1 MKAAIFHGTERT
13 GAAKKMGGMMIFL
26 SRWATPLAAF
36 AFLSALAGEARGG
49 EVPERKETSGG
60 VTLTWSL
67 AELST
72 RPKVTQRALI
82 VRLEGKPRG
91 AMLLFPGGPDAGCV
105 KIRENG
111 GYRSCRNFLVRSAHL
126 FALAGF
132 AGVIVDAPSDYSS
145 GMSDDHRNSKEH
157 IKDVT
162 AIVDHLAK
170 QGYKNIQLVGTSRG
184 TFSVA
189 YLAAA
194 MKDQRV
200 KGVVLTSSMNDIAF
214 LPLKE
219 IQYPVL
225 FVHHIGDECRVTEPA
240 SALWN
245 FKSLAKSPR
254 KHFLTVSGGDPP
266 ISRAC
271 RALSEHGYLGIE
283 KKVVDAIAEWSAGK
297 PIPEKIQD

>member
-1 MKAAIFHGTERT
+1 MK
-13 GAAKKMGGMMIFL
+13 FL
-26 SRWATPLAAF
+26 IRWAGPLAALV
-36 AFLSALAGEARGG
+36 FLSALAGEARGAQ
-49 EVPERKETSGG
+49 VPERKETSGG

-67 AELST
+67 AELYT
-72 RPKVTQRALI
+72 RPKVTQRVLI
-82 VRLEGKPRG
+82 VRPKGKPRG
-91 AMLLFPGGPDAGCV
+91 AMLLFPGGPGAGCV
-105 KIRENG
+105 KIKEDG

-126 FALAGF
+126 FALADF

-170 QGYKNIQLVGTSRG
+170 QGYENIQLVGTSRG
-184 TFSVA
+184 TLSVA

-194 MKDQRV
+194 MSDPRV
-200 KGVVLTSSMNDIAF
+200 KGIVLTSSMNDISF

-219 IQYPVL
+219 IKYPVL

-254 KHFLTVSGGDPP
+254 KHFLSVSGGDPP
-266 ISRAC
+266 QGRSC
-271 RALSEHGYLGIE
+271 GPMSEHGYLSIE

-297 PIPEKIQD
+297 PIPSKIQD